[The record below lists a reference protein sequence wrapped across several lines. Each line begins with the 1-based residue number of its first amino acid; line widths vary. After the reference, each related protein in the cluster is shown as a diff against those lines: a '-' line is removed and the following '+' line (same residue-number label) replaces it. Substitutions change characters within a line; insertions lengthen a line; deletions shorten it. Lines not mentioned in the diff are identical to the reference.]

1 MGAFDTWLINTFIH
15 LLHRVAF
22 WHFVYNRKI
31 LEVMKFQ
38 VHSPYGTRDTG
49 EKRRGGKF
57 TPSLKLRPKMLEFCV
72 WVFYNPLI
80 LRDRQIAMK
89 ETSGACYFRMDM
101 SEHAPI
107 RPDESIVW
115 YSIVFTGLVSD
126 FDFMDVDK
134 NH

>member
-1 MGAFDTWLINTFIH
+1 
-15 LLHRVAF
+15 
-22 WHFVYNRKI
+22 
-31 LEVMKFQ
+31 MKFQ
-38 VHSPYGTRDTG
+38 VHSPYGTRDFG

-72 WVFYNPLI
+72 SVFYNPLI

-107 RPDESIVW
+107 RPDESIV
-115 YSIVFTGLVSD
+115 
-126 FDFMDVDK
+126 
-134 NH
+134 